1 VPEGDTI
8 RRLANKIQDRFA
20 GQRCLKT
27 VTRDPRLVGID
38 FSGATLRGAEAVGK
52 HLLIRFDDGRTLHA
66 HLLMTGSWKVGPTA
80 AEPAW
85 RRRVEL
91 WFENGRL
98 TGLDVPIFHV
108 LPTSQEHTLIGHLG
122 PDLCADQ
129 APDVQEITDRLL
141 RMRDVPLAAALLDQH
156 NVAGFGNL
164 YAVEVPF
171 IVGVSPN
178 QVVGTVG
185 VLDVLVGFGTALI
198 RTNAG
203 RGPQNTTGRKLTTDD
218 HWIYPKRGRP
228 CPLCETRLDGWAEGK
243 SPWKRVSTWCPTCQ
257 PLEAIRA
264 VDDLRARRLLALH
277 PASRDPSYPSRPR
290 SALPMNWFET

>member
-8 RRLANKIQDRFA
+8 RRLANKIQHRFA

-27 VTRDPRLVGID
+27 VTRDPRLVGVD
-38 FSGATLRGAEAVGK
+38 FTGTTLVEADAVGK

-80 AEPAW
+80 VEPAW

-98 TGLDVPIFHV
+98 TGLDVPV
-108 LPTSQEHTLIGHLG
+108 LDALPTSQEHTLIGHLG
-122 PDLCADQ
+122 PDLCAEQ

-141 RMRDVPLAAALLDQH
+141 RIPDVPLAAALLDQR

-178 QVVGTVG
+178 QEVGTVG
-185 VLDVLVGFGTALI
+185 GLNDLVGFGTALI
-198 RTNAG
+198 RTNAR

-228 CPLCETRLDGWAEGK
+228 CPLCDTRLDGWAEGK

-257 PLEAIRA
+257 PLKPIRA
-264 VDDLRARRLLALH
+264 VDHLRARRLLALH
-277 PASRDPSYPSRPR
+277 PASRDQSYPSSPD
-290 SALPMNWFET
+290 SHD